1 MILKSKHLILLA
13 QLLLHYCID
22 KSITAV
28 KNKTSDVS
36 NLIKK
41 IAISET
47 ENKITTDHDHDGFII
62 TQKLNKLTSES
73 INAKLAKVNLASKNN
88 NANFVN
94 KTDFDNK
101 LKIKNKK
108 NYLK

>member
-47 ENKITTDHDHDGFII
+47 ENKITTDHYHDRFII

-73 INAKLAKVNLASKNN
+73 VNAKLAKVNLASKNN